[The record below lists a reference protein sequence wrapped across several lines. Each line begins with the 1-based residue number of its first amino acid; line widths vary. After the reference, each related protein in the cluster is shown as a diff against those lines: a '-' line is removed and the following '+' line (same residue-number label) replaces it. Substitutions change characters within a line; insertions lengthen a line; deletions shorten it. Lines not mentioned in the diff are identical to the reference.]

1 MEPQVIPPPGYT
13 GGGSGRSKQN
23 KNMKPLTRAYVLIAS
38 ITLVLIYFQPL
49 WYIALE
55 APQYPEGIEMYIWV
69 NKITGQHDNTLANI
83 NILNHYIGMQK
94 IEPDSIPELKIFP
107 YIGGILIIL
116 GLFVWWRN
124 NPRWMYVYA
133 FTFIILSL
141 LGIFDFWLWEYD
153 YGHNLDPHAAIQ
165 VDGMTYQPPLL
176 GSKWLLNF
184 KAVSFPHIGGLALAF
199 SAFLLMWAMVHQKW
213 AKTTF

>member
-1 MEPQVIPPPGYT
+1 
-13 GGGSGRSKQN
+13 
-23 KNMKPLTRAYVLIAS
+23 MKPLTRAYTLIAAV
-38 ITLVLIYFQPL
+38 VLAGIYFQPL

-69 NKITGQHDNTLANI
+69 NKITGHEENTLQNI
-83 NILNHYIGMQK
+83 NILNHYIGMQM

-107 YIGGILIIL
+107 YIGGLLILL
-116 GLFVWWRN
+116 GLLVWWKN
-124 NPRWMYVYA
+124 EPKWMYVYA
-133 FTFIILSL
+133 SSLLVLSL

-165 VDGMTYQPPLL
+165 IEGMVYQPPLL

-184 KAVSFPHIGGLALAF
+184 KAVSYPHIGGICLAL
-199 SAFLLMWAMVHQKW
+199 SCFLMFWAMIHEKW
-213 AKTTF
+213 YVRSSRIPTSNA

>member
-1 MEPQVIPPPGYT
+1 
-13 GGGSGRSKQN
+13 
-23 KNMKPLTRAYVLIAS
+23 MKPLTRLYVLIAS
-38 ITLVLIYFQPL
+38 IALVMIYVQPL

-69 NKITGQHDNTLANI
+69 NKITGQEESTLQNI

-107 YIGGILIIL
+107 FIGAALILL
-116 GLFVWWRN
+116 GLLVWWLN
-124 NPRWMYVYA
+124 NPKWLYIYGTTLLV
-133 FTFIILSL
+133 LSV

-153 YGHNLDPHAAIQ
+153 YGHNLDPTAAIQ
-165 VDGMTYQPPLL
+165 VEGMVYQPPLI

-184 KAVSFPHIGGLALAF
+184 KAVSFPHIGGMALGL
-199 SAFLLMWAMVHQKW
+199 SNLLLLWAMVHQKW
-213 AKTTF
+213 AKTTY

>member
-1 MEPQVIPPPGYT
+1 
-13 GGGSGRSKQN
+13 
-23 KNMKPLTRAYVLIAS
+23 MKPLTRAYVLIAS
-38 ITLVLIYFQPL
+38 LSLLLIYFQPL

-69 NKITGQHDNTLANI
+69 NKITGRDENTLSNI
-83 NILNHYIGMQK
+83 NILNHYIGMKK

-107 YIGGILIIL
+107 YIGALLIMA
-116 GLFVWWRN
+116 GLLVWWKKN
-124 NPRWMYVYA
+124 VKWLYIYGLTVIA
-133 FTFIILSL
+133 LSL

-153 YGHNLDPHAAIQ
+153 YGHNLDPNAAIQ
-165 VDGMTYQPPLL
+165 VEGMYYQPPLL

-184 KAVSFPHIGGLALAF
+184 KAVSFPHFGGLALAF
-199 SAFLLMWAMVHQKW
+199 SCFLLLWAMVHQKW

>member
-1 MEPQVIPPPGYT
+1 
-13 GGGSGRSKQN
+13 
-23 KNMKPLTRAYVLIAS
+23 MKPLTRIYVLIAS
-38 ITLVLIYFQPL
+38 ISLVLIYFQPL

-69 NKITGQHDNTLANI
+69 NKITGHQESTLSNI

-107 YIGGILIIL
+107 YIGAVLIIL
-116 GLFVWWRN
+116 GLLVWWKN
-124 NPRWMYVYA
+124 KSKWLYFYG
-133 FTFIILSL
+133 FTVLILSM

-153 YGHNLDPHAAIQ
+153 YGHNLDPNAAIQ
-165 VDGMTYQPPLL
+165 VEGMTYQPPLL

-184 KAVSFPHIGGLALAF
+184 KAVSFPHVGGMALAL
-199 SAFLLMWAMVHQKW
+199 SGFLLLWAMIHQKW
-213 AKTTF
+213 AKTSY

>member
-1 MEPQVIPPPGYT
+1 
-13 GGGSGRSKQN
+13 
-23 KNMKPLTRAYVLIAS
+23 MKPLVRVHVLIAALAL
-38 ITLVLIYFQPL
+38 ILIYVQPL

-55 APQYPEGIEMYIWV
+55 APQYPDGIEMYIWV
-69 NKITGQHDNTLANI
+69 NKITGQDESTLQNI

-107 YIGGILIIL
+107 FIGAILILL
-116 GLFVWWRN
+116 GLLVWWLN
-124 NPRWMYVYA
+124 KPKWMYIYA
-133 FTFIILSL
+133 FIVLTLSV

-165 VDGMTYQPPLL
+165 IDGMVYQPPLL

-184 KAVSFPHIGGLALAF
+184 KAVSYPHIGGMALAL
-199 SAFLLMWAMVHQKW
+199 SCFLLLWGMVHQKW